1 MSTVSQKENIIERI
15 PSLIT
20 DVFGGKEKL
29 EKNAGVLKWQPR
41 FSTGGY
47 IGGITVADMGSNQVM
62 VGEDTHGRC
71 FVAMIITEN
80 IPRNKPEAFVIC
92 IFQRYGDN
100 PHCWVCGTTH
110 TGRLIPCN
118 NYLINNTSLE
128 PIGKQERD
136 ILALYQRVVKKG
148 YKCYTGFDT

>member
-47 IGGITVADMGSNQVM
+47 IGGITVADMGPNQVM

-92 IFQRYGDN
+92 IFQRYGN
-100 PHCWVCGTTH
+100 SPFSWAGATRN
-110 TGRLIPCN
+110 TGRLCPGPYYFIDRPT
-118 NYLINNTSLE
+118 LRPSSARAQDLL
-128 PIGKQERD
+128 D
-136 ILALYQRVVKKG
+136 LYQRVVENG
-148 YKCYTGFDT
+148 FQCYSGFDT

>member
-1 MSTVSQKENIIERI
+1 MTTAPDVSNIISKL
-15 PSLIT
+15 PPAIT
-20 DVFGGKEKL
+20 KIFGGNSKL
-29 EKNAGVLKWQPR
+29 TETAGLLAWDSS
-41 FSTGGY
+41 FIGIHY
-47 IGGITVADMGSNQVM
+47 IDRIKPEHMPDSNVA
-62 VGEDTHGRC
+62 VGQDPNGRP
-71 FVAMIITEN
+71 FVALKITEHT
-80 IPRNKPEAFVIC
+80 PESDPVTFVIC